1 MEALGKVSLEN
12 SRFLNLLF
20 QRCESLQPRLATSWA
35 HSEDLPLHQFRQD
48 LPLHQFCPDLP
59 LHQFGQDLPLHQ
71 FGPDLPLHQFSPDLP
86 LHQFGPDLPLQWF
99 GQGLPLHQN
108 GPSAT
113 RDIKNRD
120 IAQPEARFH
129 VCFYKWVFLDFQGP
143 SQPALKTV
151 PAPFFPGGYTRSDRV
166 CLN

>member
-71 FGPDLPLHQFSPDLP
+71 FGPDLPL
-86 LHQFGPDLPLQWF
+86 QWF

-113 RDIKNRD
+113 RDIKSRYC
-120 IAQPEARFH
+120 ATRGSFSRL
-129 VCFYKWVFLDFQGP
+129 FLQVGFSGFSGP
-143 SQPALKTV
+143 
-151 PAPFFPGGYTRSDRV
+151 
-166 CLN
+166 

>member
-59 LHQFGQDLPLHQ
+59 LPQFGQDLPLHQ

-108 GPSAT
+108 GPVAT
-113 RDIKNRD
+113 RDIKSRYC
-120 IAQPEARFH
+120 ATRGSFSRL
-129 VCFYKWVFLDFQGP
+129 FLQVGFSGFSGP
-143 SQPALKTV
+143 
-151 PAPFFPGGYTRSDRV
+151 
-166 CLN
+166 